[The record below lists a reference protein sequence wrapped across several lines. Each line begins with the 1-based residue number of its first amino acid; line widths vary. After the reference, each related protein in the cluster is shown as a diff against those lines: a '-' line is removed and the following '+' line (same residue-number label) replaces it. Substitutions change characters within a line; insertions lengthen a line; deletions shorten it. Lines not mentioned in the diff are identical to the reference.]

1 MSSGRNGGRPAGR
14 IDVSLWGISDAELLG
29 IINDLADEQ
38 GWVNTLNVRLQLGEN
53 PEDSTEGARSGV
65 GPRLSWLTRYGWL
78 ERGERQK
85 DEDGHWW
92 QTYRLTPMGQLLL
105 EGPQLT
111 AAFEKTLGKLN
122 PRQRLQL
129 TRELGEAGAGAPD
142 EIRTA
147 IRRQWVRSL
156 GRGR

>member
-1 MSSGRNGGRPAGR
+1 MSGRNGGRPRGR

-38 GWVNTLNVRLQLGEN
+38 GWVATYNVRLQLGETLDA
-53 PEDSTEGARSGV
+53 EEGTRSGV
-65 GPRLSWLTRYGWL
+65 GPRLSWLVRYGWL
-78 ERGERQK
+78 EKGERVK
-85 DEDGHWW
+85 DEEKRWW

-105 EGPQLT
+105 QNPKLT
-111 AAFEKTLGKLN
+111 AAFETTLGKLN
-122 PRQRLQL
+122 PAQRLQL
-129 TRELGEAGAGAPD
+129 TRELAEAGSGSPD

-156 GRGR
+156 GR